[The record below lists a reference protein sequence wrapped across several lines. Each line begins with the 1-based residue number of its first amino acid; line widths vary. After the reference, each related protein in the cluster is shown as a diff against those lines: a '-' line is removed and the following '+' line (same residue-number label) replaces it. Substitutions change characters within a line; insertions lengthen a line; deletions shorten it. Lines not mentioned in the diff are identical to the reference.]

1 MEIKFLAVI
10 AEVTADSETGLRFV
24 RDEAIP
30 GGWRADLL
38 INYRTETVSQPPA
51 CFKPTEEVIEAL
63 NSAYFDHVMQERFK
77 IG

>member
-10 AEVTADSETGLRFV
+10 AEVSADSETGLRFV
-24 RDEAIP
+24 RDEASP
-30 GGWRADLL
+30 DGWRPDLL